1 MQVGAQGGACGREF
15 LLSLCHMTWLHSH
28 NTRLHSHLT
37 WSHFCSSSFAAF
49 KPPTSFLVP
58 QLDAVRGIKS
68 VKEATLSLQ
77 EGGPAQDVRVAVV
90 SGIHNVK

>member
-1 MQVGAQGGACGREF
+1 M
-15 LLSLCHMTWLHSH
+15 
-28 NTRLHSHLT
+28 TRLHCHSTRSHSRLT

-49 KPPTSFLVP
+49 KPPTSFLPLPLPLVP
-58 QLDAVRGIKS
+58 QLDAVRGMKS

-77 EGGPAQDVRVAVV
+77 PKEGGPARDVRVAVV